1 MGRQIRRSGR
11 FHKRFG
17 HCFVPHPWPEQPALG
32 VWVQAQ
38 RKERQTGTLSADRI
52 ARLDEI
58 HFIWTGGW
66 EVLGE
71 DWRQKQK
78 AVMGRFYHDPETPS
92 EHYEIYHKP
101 VVRYDEDDLE
111 SR

>member
-1 MGRQIRRSGR
+1 M
-11 FHKRFG
+11 
-17 HCFVPHPWPEQPALG
+17 PHPSPEQPALG

-38 RKERQTGTLSADRI
+38 RKERQAGTLSADRI